1 METNSRNGD
10 RTHRT
15 ADDREPDDGPPN
27 AGAGA
32 ELRRWTVPEGA
43 GGRLDVHAAAVLET
57 SRSRA
62 AALVE
67 EGRVRVDGR
76 APKKS
81 DVVSA
86 GQAIEVRTPP
96 PVPAS
101 AEPEDIPLDIVF
113 EDDDLVVVD
122 KPAGLVVHPAPGH
135 PRGTLVNALLHR
147 VGGRLSGIGGSLRP
161 GIVHRLDRDTS
172 GLMVVAKSGRAHR
185 ELSRALQERAV
196 GRIYL
201 VALWGRLRE
210 SPLAV
215 DLPIGRHPKER
226 TRMAVVE
233 AGRPARTTFRALE
246 QWTAACLC
254 EARLATGRTHQI
266 RVHAAAAGHP
276 VVGDGAYGPGRERGF
291 QGPAGRWARE
301 LARRTPRQFLHA
313 HRLDFA
319 HPATGAAMSFEAPLP
334 PSLEAARRWAAP
346 A

>member
-122 KPAGLVVHPAPGH
+122 
-135 PRGTLVNALLHR
+135 
-147 VGGRLSGIGGSLRP
+147 
-161 GIVHRLDRDTS
+161 
-172 GLMVVAKSGRAHR
+172 
-185 ELSRALQERAV
+185 
-196 GRIYL
+196 
-201 VALWGRLRE
+201 
-210 SPLAV
+210 
-215 DLPIGRHPKER
+215 
-226 TRMAVVE
+226 
-233 AGRPARTTFRALE
+233 
-246 QWTAACLC
+246 
-254 EARLATGRTHQI
+254 
-266 RVHAAAAGHP
+266 
-276 VVGDGAYGPGRERGF
+276 
-291 QGPAGRWARE
+291 
-301 LARRTPRQFLHA
+301 
-313 HRLDFA
+313 
-319 HPATGAAMSFEAPLP
+319 
-334 PSLEAARRWAAP
+334 
-346 A
+346 